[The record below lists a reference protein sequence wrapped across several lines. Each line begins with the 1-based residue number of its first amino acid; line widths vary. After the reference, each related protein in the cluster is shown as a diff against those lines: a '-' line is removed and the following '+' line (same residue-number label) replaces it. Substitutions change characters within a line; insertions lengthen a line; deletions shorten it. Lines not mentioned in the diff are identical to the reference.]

1 MTKFVRVCVFKLGSF
16 LKLLPPSAIVLHR
29 STTVIC
35 TCLCAIQTE
44 AKSGK
49 MNKDCM
55 CFCCC
60 CFFFISFLCYAIKE
74 LLSNHS
80 SGKKKKKKSY
90 KDFCFPAVKQQLAS
104 LCYYMQKRPLVDPY
118 LKKPLRSQ
126 ALMYVPKRAF
136 GKYNFKATVFFF
148 TH

>member
-55 CFCCC
+55 CFSCC
-60 CFFFISFLCYAIKE
+60 CFFYLFFVLCNQRTPFKPFQW
-74 LLSNHS
+74 
-80 SGKKKKKKSY
+80 KKKSY